1 MSLVESIQTKGIP
14 MNLAILICEYTGKF
28 ILLPNGKLK
37 SIVDMRNFQ
46 HLIPVLNNRQFF
58 SINILHRAWDRAEI
72 KYKEQREK
80 EHILHMQHVD
90 FHRHPLLF
98 LQEESIHNM
107 KPITPDVFCNHCE
120 NSLSSFILEFIEERY
135 KIHGSYKLFPNRNL
149 IHTTYE
155 ARNSLVDKYCIN
167 CRDPINNQK
176 SKWLEI
182 YKENIM
188 KEDKKEKIKTEI
200 YEKKILEKKR
210 GIIRVN
216 KLPSMKP
223 FKKIRSYHMLR

>member
-1 MSLVESIQTKGIP
+1 

-37 SIVDMRNFQ
+37 SIVDMRDFQ
-46 HLIPVLNNRQFF
+46 HLGPILLNRQFF
-58 SINILHRAWDRAEI
+58 SINALFRAWDRAEI

-90 FHRHPLLF
+90 VHRHPLLF

-107 KPITPDVFCNHCE
+107 KPITPDLFCNHCE
-120 NSLSSFILEFIEERY
+120 NSLSSFIIEFIEERY
-135 KIHGSYKLFPNRNL
+135 KIYGSFMLFPNRNL
-149 IHTTYE
+149 LHTTYE
-155 ARNSLVDKYCIN
+155 ERKNFVDKYCIN

-188 KEDKKEKIKTEI
+188 KEDKKERIKTEI

>member
-37 SIVDMRNFQ
+37 SIVDMRDFQ
-46 HLIPVLNNRQFF
+46 HLGPILLNRQFF
-58 SINILHRAWDRAEI
+58 SINALFRAWDRAEI

-90 FHRHPLLF
+90 VHRHPLLF

-107 KPITPDVFCNHCE
+107 KPITPDLFCNHCE
-120 NSLSSFILEFIEERY
+120 NSLSSFIIEFIEERY
-135 KIHGSYKLFPNRNL
+135 KIYGSFMLFPNRNL
-149 IHTTYE
+149 LHTTYE
-155 ARNSLVDKYCIN
+155 ERKNFVDKYCIN

-188 KEDKKEKIKTEI
+188 KEDKKERIKTEI